1 MLDLDRVIAKM
12 DAAGVDRIALIPSL
26 NGPLPEASP
35 VVLSAVRALMRRKST
50 RSIAEAIHRVT
61 ITRKDQ
67 VWIPGKG
74 RFPIFPTPD
83 NEAVAEVVGQHPD
96 RFLGWI
102 FLNPSRDDAVLDTL
116 ERFRSVPGMIGVKL
130 HPHWHDYKT
139 AILGPVLGRCEE
151 LGLPVLI
158 HLGFRSG
165 GDFVA
170 MCQSHPKLRL
180 IAAHAGFPFYD
191 DLWRVASAKAP
202 NLSVDLS
209 SPYINEALARDAVAA
224 LGPRRCLFGTDAPY
238 GFHDDDASYDY
249 EEIKGWVERLPVS
262 EGERER
268 IFSANFEVLLAP

>member
-26 NGPLPEASP
+26 NDPLPEASP
-35 VVLSAVRALMRRKST
+35 ALLATVRRLMRRKST

-61 ITRKDQ
+61 IARKGQ
-67 VWIPGKG
+67 VWIPGEG
-74 RFPIFPTPD
+74 RFPIYPQPD
-83 NEAVAEVVGQHPD
+83 NESVANVVGAHPD

-102 FLNPSRDDAVLDTL
+102 FLNPAHDDAVLDTL
-116 ERFRSVPGMIGVKL
+116 ERWRSVPGMIGVKL

-151 LGLPVLI
+151 LGVPVLI

-170 MCQSHPKLRL
+170 MSESFPKLKL

-191 DLWRVASAKAP
+191 DLWRVASAKTP
-202 NLSVDLS
+202 NLHVDLS

-224 LGPRRCLFGTDAPY
+224 MGARRCLFGTDAPY
-238 GFHDDDASYDY
+238 GFHEEDESYDY
-249 EEIKGWVERLPVS
+249 EEIKRWVERLPVT
-262 EGERER
+262 EDERER
-268 IFSANFEVLLAP
+268 IFSANFEALLAP